1 MYDMMGTSTY
11 GIGIWGLLL
20 NIIIIFLVVWVTVT
34 LLNKSGSAGSENNE
48 RLARVEKDVEDIKKM
63 VQDIKEKL
71 DEI

>member
-1 MYDMMGTSTY
+1 MMGDGMY
-11 GIGIWGLLL
+11 GTGSVWVLLL
-20 NIIIIFLVVWVTVT
+20 NILLILVIVWVAVT
-34 LLNKSGSAGSENNE
+34 LFNRSNLVGSGNNE